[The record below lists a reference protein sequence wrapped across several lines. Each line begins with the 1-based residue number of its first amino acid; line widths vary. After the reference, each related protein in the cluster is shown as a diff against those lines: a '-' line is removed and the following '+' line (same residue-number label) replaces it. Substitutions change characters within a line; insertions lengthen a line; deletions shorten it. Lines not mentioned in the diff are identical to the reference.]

1 MQTRAQGIRRH
12 CAPCIE
18 ISEATLDQCVQLMLV
33 ADKFAQRCVGYRID
47 GAARTLGK
55 LAQLDLDVI
64 FEDHVFG

>member
-1 MQTRAQGIRRH
+1 
-12 CAPCIE
+12 
-18 ISEATLDQCVQLMLV
+18 MLV